1 MFGELCVR
9 CKGRLWCGLPKC
21 PILEAAKNYMPRL
34 KINPNDIFGLSP
46 PSIFVGRFGYPNVLA
61 GPLVSQSEES
71 SAISDTSNL
80 YGKDLDFVMKNTSS
94 LLRAS
99 IKVNVKKPYGKII
112 DATQEISMSI
122 KPLDTEVK
130 VEKIRMSPSLDTFF
144 HPTGPLIIPRKIDV
158 VDNPA
163 IPRKVDSVVE
173 ERLKANKVIIELYN
187 YGLSV
192 DYIQRIL
199 SAGVLGFDKKLVP
212 TRWSITAVDDAIGKY
227 LLKKIRNYKSINE
240 IQYYSNSF
248 MGNEFHIL
256 LIPGAWE
263 FEMLESWLKG
273 SLYSPRDTVIGEDYE
288 PYTGR
293 KNYAENITGA
303 YYAARLAVAEHLES
317 IRRQARVIIY
327 REITPDYKLPLGVW
341 VIRETVRHAMFGS
354 PKKFDDIDSAI
365 EYISKKVKIGEWK
378 NRSRIIYGFK
388 HQKTLFDFQI

>member
-1 MFGELCVR
+1 
-9 CKGRLWCGLPKC
+9 
-21 PILEAAKNYMPRL
+21 MPRL
-34 KINPNDIFGLSP
+34 QINPNDIFGLSP

-71 SAISDTSNL
+71 SVIADTSNL

-112 DATQEISMSI
+112 DATQEISMST
-122 KPLDTEVK
+122 KPLDTEVQ

-144 HPTGPLIIPRKIDV
+144 HPTGPLIIPRRVDV

-163 IPRKVDSVVE
+163 IPRKVDSMVE

-227 LLKKIRNYKSINE
+227 LLEKIRDYESINE
-240 IQYYSNSF
+240 IEYYSNSF

-273 SLYSPRDTVIGEDYE
+273 AIYSPGETIIGEDYE
-288 PYTGR
+288 PYSGR
-293 KNYAENITGA
+293 KKYADNITGA
-303 YYAARLAVAEHLES
+303 YYSARLAVEEHLVS
-317 IRRQARVIIY
+317 RRRQSRVIVY

-341 VIRETVRHAMFGS
+341 VIRETVRHAMYKT
-354 PKKFDDIDSAI
+354 PVKFSTIDESLEFI
-365 EYISKKVKIGEWK
+365 GERVKVKEWK
-378 NRSRIIYGFK
+378 NKSRIVYEMK
-388 HQKTLFDFQI
+388 HQKTLLDF